1 MSRRNKRSPSQ
12 RRVRQRTAD
21 FRGFTPGHV
30 QHFYDPAFDLGRAEF
45 EDAEED
51 GSMLTKQALVMIEGT
66 HVDSAKRKHQFPADR
81 IKRIVANTN
90 ALLASGGRVPWQR
103 DHQKTQAANIGDLDG
118 PLEIRTITR
127 KDLPHK
133 GLNHLI
139 GKIGAFA
146 TRLVAKGADV
156 VREVL
161 AGNIKTLSPGIDVDA
176 DIIREISAT
185 PVPAIVGL
193 STFRRGD
200 GETRVLRR
208 RRREEGQFTALTFE
222 DMEVE
227 MQDMEA
233 YREDFDALSTTFWE
247 LVSSINKAT
256 EDELQGEDPAAL
268 QMQAIDDYGV
278 RIQTL
283 LGLNVEPGDPEADP
297 LLQQNQKPPAKRA
310 AYSAFSLG
318 AVEREVRM
326 AEFRRTRRDRGRKRG
341 KRVRRAIVGRTP
353 LGQAARLTAVGAV
366 GVGAIALANRR
377 RGAKAGVGQ
386 VFTPNQ
392 TSPGETFSPKART
405 NPAAPKP
412 RSAGWKDLRTV
423 MNDLRTGPDLRRSR
437 SRSGIR
443 KANPY
448 RRGSTGRERAGT
460 DGSMRGLQRY
470 MSDIRQGYN
479 SIDNALRAEDGLNRL
494 TTRQVK
500 GLLPSKRGTVGP
512 NSGYRRKRRA
522 R

>member
-1 MSRRNKRSPSQ
+1 MSRRTKRSPSQ
-12 RRVRQRTAD
+12 RHARQRTAD

-51 GSMLTKQALVMIEGT
+51 GSMLTKQALVMVEGT
-66 HVDSAKRKHQFPADR
+66 HVDSAKRKHQFPAER

-146 TRLVAKGADV
+146 TRLVAKGVDV
-156 VREVL
+156 VQEVL

-208 RRREEGQFTALTFE
+208 RRREGEFTALTFE

-297 LLQQNQKPPAKRA
+297 VLQSQKPPAKRA

-318 AVEREVRM
+318 AVEREIRM

-341 KRVRRAIVGRTP
+341 KRIGRAIVGRTP

-377 RGAKAGVGQ
+377 RGAKAGVGK

-405 NPAAPKP
+405 NPAAPKKPP
-412 RSAGWKDLRTV
+412 RAAVARTGSRQNRDGPLSRALDQI
-423 MNDLRTGPDLRRSR
+423 MNDRRPAQR
-437 SRSGIR
+437 AVSGVTNA
-443 KANPY
+443 ANDFRNSA
-448 RRGSTGRERAGT
+448 RRRR
-460 DGSMRGLQRY
+460 
-470 MSDIRQGYN
+470 
-479 SIDNALRAEDGLNRL
+479 GLNRL
-494 TTRQVK
+494 PGDAPISGSRR
-500 GLLPSKRGTVGP
+500 LPSKRGTVGP
-512 NSGYRRKRRA
+512 NSSYRRKRRA